1 MTFKKII
8 KSYQPNKYYSDILKN
23 NIAQSIFEYLILTT
37 VVAAVVLF
45 FSKSEY
51 FTNIKKSCD
60 DALDRSVT
68 EIIK

>member
-1 MTFKKII
+1 MTFIKHI
-8 KSYQPNKYYSDILKN
+8 KSCHPEMDFSVILRN

-45 FSKSEY
+45 FSKSAN
-51 FTNIKKSCD
+51 FAAIKKTCD

-68 EIIK
+68 EMIK